1 MRRRTIL
8 TAAGATPLLA
18 VPHIAR
24 AQTPGVTATEIRIG
38 HTVPYSGPASAY
50 AAIGRGHVAFFKRVN
65 DQGGIAGR
73 KINFISLDDGYAPA
87 KTVEQVRRLVEQDGV
102 ALLFNPLGTAQNAAI
117 QRYMNQR
124 KVPQLFV
131 ATGADKWGDPEHFP
145 WTMGWAPS
153 YRTEAQVYGKYI
165 LKNAPTAKVALIYQN
180 DDFGK
185 DYLTGLKDAFG
196 ANYGKMVVKEITY
209 EVTDA
214 TIDSQVVSMQASG
227 ADTIVT
233 AATPKFGAQ
242 MIRKVFDIGWKP
254 LHFLSNVSASV
265 GAVIRPAGVERAVG
279 ILTSGYAKDST
290 DPTWDKDPGMN
301 EWRAFMKQYLPDA
314 DQADGGYAYS
324 YGACTTLMQTLRQCG
339 NDLSRENIM
348 LQAARLKDQPNPVLF
363 PGILV
368 NTSATNFHP
377 MRQMQLQKWNGN
389 NWEMHG
395 PIIQGSDI

>member
-131 ATGADKWGDPEHFP
+131 ATGADKWGDYEHFP
-145 WTMGWAPS
+145 WMMGWAPS
-153 YRTEAQVYGKYI
+153 YQTEAQVYAKHI
-165 LKNAPTAKVALIYQN
+165 AMTKPDAKVAVLYQN

-185 DYLTGLKDAFG
+185 DYPIGLKAVWGDKYSKF
-196 ANYGKMVVKEITY
+196 VVKELTY

-214 TIDSQVVSMQASG
+214 TIDSQASSLRDSG
-227 ADTIVT
+227 ADTLISVC
-233 AATPKFGAQ
+233 TPKFAAQ
-242 MIRKVFDIGWKP
+242 MIRKVADLNWKP
-254 LHFLSNVSASV
+254 LHYLSNVSASA
-265 GAVIRPAGVERAVG
+265 GSVINPAGAEKALG
-279 ILTSGYAKDST
+279 IITSSYGKDPT
-290 DPTWDKDPGMN
+290 DPMWADDPGMN
-301 EWRAFMKQYLPDA
+301 QWRAFMKAHLPDA
-314 DQADGGYAYS
+314 DLADSGYVFS
-324 YGACTTLMQTLRQCG
+324 YGVCLTLLQVLKQCG
-339 NDLSRENIM
+339 DNLSRDNIM
-348 LQAARLKDQPNPVLF
+348 RQAANLKDVIIPTLI
-363 PGILV
+363 PGIIL
-368 NTSATNFHP
+368 NTSPTNYHP
-377 MRQMQLQKWNGN
+377 MRQMHLTRWTGKSFTLFGD
-389 NWEMHG
+389 
-395 PIIQGSDI
+395 IIDTSH